1 MNRSAK
7 TVLTA
12 LALLLLTSTAARAD
26 WGSCTYGGDQPWWNI
41 FAHRNHYQTSEEKR
55 LQRFWHDYYDAL
67 GRYYGGLEHMD
78 WVAYYKNHGYR
89 INGGFGGGGGGPGC
103 CDGPV
108 QFAPVAMTPGMSWA
122 APSAASCA
130 PPVGPMGPYAGPYG
144 GPGPGGPGGP
154 GCGPMGCGPMGCGPM
169 GPGPGPMG
177 YGQMPQMGPMG
188 PMGPVSPTG
197 YMPGYMG
204 GYTPGMGMPMPIMPA
219 GYFTYGPSQQ

>member
-26 WGSCTYGGDQPWWNI
+26 WGSCTYGGYQPWWNI

-67 GRYYGGLEHMD
+67 GRYYNGLEHMD

-89 INGGFGGGGGGPGC
+89 INAGVGGGGGPGC
-103 CDGPV
+103 CGDGPV

-122 APSAASCA
+122 SPNAASSA
-130 PPVGPMGPYAGPYG
+130 PPIGPTGPYAGPMGGYAGPFG
-144 GPGPGGPGGP
+144 GPTGCGPM

-169 GPGPGPMG
+169 GPMGPG
-177 YGQMPQMGPMG
+177 
-188 PMGPVSPTG
+188 GPVAPAG
-197 YMPGYMG
+197 YMGMGGYMG
-204 GYTPGMGMPMPIMPA
+204 GYNPGMGMPMPIMPA
-219 GYFTYGPSQQ
+219 GYYTPAQQ